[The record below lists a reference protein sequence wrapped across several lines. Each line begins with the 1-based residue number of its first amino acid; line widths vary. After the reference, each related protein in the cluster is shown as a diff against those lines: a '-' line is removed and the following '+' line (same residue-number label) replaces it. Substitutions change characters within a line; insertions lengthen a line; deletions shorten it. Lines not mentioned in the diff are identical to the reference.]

1 MRNGKVAIIDYGIN
15 NISSFVKAFNKI
27 KVKTEVINH
36 CDRLSSYQHIVL
48 PGVGSFDF
56 GVQNL
61 IKQGLFDE
69 IKNLS
74 KKGHYILGVCLG
86 MQLLFEDSEENVTSQ
101 VELDKSCIAAP
112 SLWDHE
118 IVEHVSTAQ
127 HKEFNEEWHVE
138 DLFLLWSTEKD
149 KVICVD
155 KSQYGQAQPERNQ
168 FTCRKL
174 K

>member
-1 MRNGKVAIIDYGIN
+1 MRSLLPNVREHVPVIFVLNVISRVKFEGIIENVRGFKVEIN
-15 NISSFVKAFNKI
+15 
-27 KVKTEVINH
+27 E
-36 CDRLSSYQHIVL
+36 
-48 PGVGSFDF
+48 
-56 GVQNL
+56 
-61 IKQGLFDE
+61 
-69 IKNLS
+69 
-74 KKGHYILGVCLG
+74 
-86 MQLLFEDSEENVTSQ
+86 EDSEENVTSQ

-155 KSQYGQAQPERNQ
+155 KSQYGQAQPE
-168 FTCRKL
+168 
-174 K
+174 